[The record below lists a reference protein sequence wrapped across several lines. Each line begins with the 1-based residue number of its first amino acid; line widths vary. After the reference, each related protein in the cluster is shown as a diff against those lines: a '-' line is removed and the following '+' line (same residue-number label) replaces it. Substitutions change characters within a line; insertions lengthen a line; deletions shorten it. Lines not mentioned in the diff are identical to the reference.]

1 MLRLIRVA
9 FIASHA
15 CGHAMEEGFRVAI
28 TGTPGVGKTSVSG
41 FLEAV
46 GFTVVSVEDLAE
58 EHGCIGN
65 EDPEDGARPIDVEKL
80 SGLLSGVWATP
91 PSGMIAIDGHLSHTL
106 PVDAVV
112 VLRCSPEVLKR
123 RLHERGYSESKV
135 NSNYE
140 WELMGGSWNDSNDS
154 VPWTEFDTTASEIV
168 SIVDEIE
175 EWVSD
180 GFKPKSLGSTIDWV
194 ARMKE
199 S

>member
-9 FIASHA
+9 FIASHV
-15 CGHAMEEGFRVAI
+15 CGHAMGDGFRVAI

-46 GFTVVSVEDLAE
+46 GFTVVSVEELAE
-58 EHGCIGN
+58 EHGCIGD
-65 EDPEDGARPIDVEKL
+65 EDPEDGARPIDVGKL
-80 SGLLSGVWATP
+80 GGLLSEVWAAS
-91 PSGMIAIDGHLSHTL
+91 PSGMVAIDGHLSHRL

-140 WELMGGSWNDSNDS
+140 WELMGGSWNDSDGG
-154 VPWTEFDTTASEIV
+154 VPWTEFDTTASEVV
-168 SIVDEIE
+168 SVVDEIE
-175 EWVSD
+175 EWASD

-194 ARMKE
+194 ARMEE

>member
-1 MLRLIRVA
+1 MLRLIHVA
-9 FIASHA
+9 FIASHT
-15 CGHAMEEGFRVAI
+15 CGQGMEEGFRVAI

-46 GFTVVSVEDLAE
+46 GFTVMSVEELAE
-58 EHGCIGN
+58 EHGCIGS
-65 EDPEDGARPIDVEKL
+65 EDPEDGARPIDIEKL
-80 SGLLSGVWATP
+80 SGLLSTAWSAP
-91 PSGMIAIDGHLSHTL
+91 PNGMIAIDGHLSHTL

-123 RLHERGYSESKV
+123 RLHERGYSEGKI

-140 WELMGGSWNDSNDS
+140 WELMGGSWNDSDGEI
-154 VPWTEFDTTASEIV
+154 PWTVFDTTASEIV
-168 SIVDEIE
+168 SIVDGIE
-175 EWVSD
+175 EWASD

-194 ARMKE
+194 ARMEE